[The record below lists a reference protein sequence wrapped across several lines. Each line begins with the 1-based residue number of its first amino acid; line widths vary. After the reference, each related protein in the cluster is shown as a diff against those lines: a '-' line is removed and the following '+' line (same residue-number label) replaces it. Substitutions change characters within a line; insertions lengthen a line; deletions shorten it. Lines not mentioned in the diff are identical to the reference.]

1 MPEDATVARMRQV
14 WEDLVAAGPRM
25 PGTPAMARAADVV
38 VAGLGQAGAGVRRH
52 CFSVR
57 DWRPGPARIE
67 LGGTEIAGLPMIQS
81 PGTAGVRGRLV
92 RAGIQDIWGMR
103 GWHRFLVTDASGAV
117 LSVVLARPDGPAIPE
132 PMLPDALAAP
142 HVIVGSDAVA
152 ALDAAA
158 AEGAEARVC
167 SAAEL
172 GPDLEVANLVLEQ
185 PVEADAR
192 VLLCAHL
199 DSVYTTAG
207 AYDNASGAALLTAL
221 APSLPG
227 ADDVAVDCVWFN
239 AEEWAMQGA
248 AALAHERADD
258 WDLVINIDGIGRGS
272 TLELWAGPEW
282 FATWLFGLAQR
293 FAARGCELHF
303 PPPEGSDHAAFVRRG
318 VPVAMFTH
326 NDQEIIHTPA
336 DDRLTEETW
345 ENMLALLEL
354 LEGMLPKVVSGFVGV
369 RMGYLGTDAH
379 EIGTARPGT
388 AAQRSSVF
396 AAGVAA
402 PPPPSGDVLRS

>member
-1 MPEDATVARMRQV
+1 MPDDATVALMRQV

-25 PGTPAMARAADVV
+25 PGTPAMARADDVV
-38 VAGLGQAGAGVRRH
+38 VAGLGPAGAGVRRQS
-52 CFSVR
+52 FSVR
-57 DWRPGPARIE
+57 DWRPGRAWIE
-67 LGGTEIAGLPMIQS
+67 LGGTEIECFPMIQS
-81 PGTAGVRGRLV
+81 PGTAGVSGRLV

-103 GWHRFLVTDASGAV
+103 KWHRFLVAESSGAV
-117 LSVVLARPDGPAIPE
+117 LAVVLARPDGPAIPE
-132 PMLPDALAAP
+132 PMLPDALAVP

-158 AEGAEARVC
+158 TGGAEARVL
-167 SAAEL
+167 SAARLGADVEL
-172 GPDLEVANLVLEQ
+172 ANLVLEQ

-282 FATWLFGLAQR
+282 FATWIFGLTQQ

-303 PPPEGSDHAAFVRRG
+303 PPPEGGDHAAFLRRG

-326 NDQEIIHTPA
+326 DDQEIIHTPA
-336 DDRLTEETW
+336 DDRLTEATW
-345 ENMLALLEL
+345 ENMVALLALLEEL
-354 LEGMLPKVVSGFVGV
+354 LPKVVSGFVGM
-369 RMGYLGTDAH
+369 RMGYLRTDAP
-379 EIGTARPGT
+379 EIGTARPGA